1 MSYPAKITHKLYVQN
16 MSIILRN
23 KMCNVYFWATR
34 ILKCAVL
41 NFGAHGFNV
50 QRVSPKIKHCSYM
63 YIFWVFFCCSQLY
76 KNVMIKSNGN
86 LLSRPP
92 ALLYLVVLSDVGLC
106 DQKQP
111 VGEMNLKLTRRSRCF
126 ATH

>member
-1 MSYPAKITHKLYVQN
+1 
-16 MSIILRN
+16 
-23 KMCNVYFWATR
+23 
-34 ILKCAVL
+34 
-41 NFGAHGFNV
+41 
-50 QRVSPKIKHCSYM
+50 M
-63 YIFWVFFCCSQLY
+63 YIFWVLFCCSQLY

-126 ATH
+126 ATHWCSLK